1 MEKLK
6 ENKMKIIIAIAI
18 IAVIVIIIA
27 ISVFLRKDDKGENN
41 EENTIVEEF
50 QENEIDEEEK
60 NQIDEE
66 QENSVEE
73 NVINETSNVN
83 VQQTT
88 QDQIIGR
95 EEQESINQN
104 QGPTDEE
111 KVIELVKNK
120 WGANDSTV
128 TFNIMNREG
137 DIYMVSVN
145 NKSTTAVMA
154 WYQVNIATGEVI
166 Q

>member
-1 MEKLK
+1 
-6 ENKMKIIIAIAI
+6 MKIIIAIAI

>member
-1 MEKLK
+1 M
-6 ENKMKIIIAIAI
+6 ENKTKIIIAV
-18 IAVIVIIIA
+18 AVIVAIIIG
-27 ISVFLRKDDKGENN
+27 IVVYLFLIKDNNEENN
-41 EENTIVEEF
+41 EENTIVEEV
-50 QENEIDEEEK
+50 QENEIDEEDT
-60 NQIDEE
+60 NSVDEE
-66 QENSVEE
+66 QENGVEE
-73 NVINETSNVN
+73 NVANDTVTESN

-88 QDQIIGR
+88 QEPQEQIIGR

-111 KVIELVKNK
+111 KVIELAKNK
-120 WGANDSTV
+120 WGANDTTV

-145 NKSTTAVMA
+145 NKETTAVMT
-154 WYQVNIATGEVI
+154 WYQVNVATGEVT